1 MCQLSAP
8 KLCLG
13 IINYS
18 HSTWAGSTALHCPP
32 SILLPGMQ
40 MRCLSSR
47 AEESP
52 ELQVRERL
60 VPMCFAAPQPL
71 LFSHLLIFIFSGV
84 SIYKHLSVK
93 EFR

>member
-1 MCQLSAP
+1 MYQLSAL

-18 HSTWAGSTALHCPP
+18 HSTQAGSAALHCPP
-32 SILLPGMQ
+32 SILLPQMK
-40 MRCLSSR
+40 MRCPSGK

-52 ELQVRERL
+52 TLQVSKKL
-60 VPMCFAAPQPL
+60 VSTCFAAPQPL
-71 LFSHLLIFIFSGV
+71 IFSHLLIFIFSGV